1 MQNVPHNAIFPRTM
15 SSALPLPPSLADRYT
30 VVRAL
35 GEGGMATVYLVRD
48 LKHERDVA
56 LKVLRPDI
64 ADALGRERFVREI
77 RVAARLTHPHILPLF
92 DSGEE
97 GGSLFFVMPVM
108 EGQSLRTLLDSA
120 RRLPIDAALRIASE
134 VADALDY
141 AHRHDVV
148 HRDIK
153 PENILLHEGHAL
165 VADFGIGKAI
175 VAATED
181 SRTLTQIGV
190 TVGTPAYM
198 SPEQAAGKSLDGR
211 SDLFALGCVLYE
223 MLTGEVAFE
232 AVSVAATIAK
242 RFVHTP
248 LAVTQQRADVSPA
261 VAAIV
266 ARLLAKEPA
275 DRHATGAEVA
285 RALRTPSAPVT
296 EQPRTAI
303 AEKAIAV
310 LPFVNISADV
320 ENEHFSDGLT
330 EEIIT
335 DLSRISALRVTS
347 RTSCMQYK
355 GSSLGAREI
364 GRTLSVRYIL
374 TGSVRRAGSA
384 LRISAQLVDAE
395 SDSQRWA
402 EKYSGTMDD
411 VFDLQ
416 ERVSR
421 EIVAALGIS
430 LAPEEDRR
438 LAKRGF
444 KQVEAYELF
453 LEAREQLRGLILVT
467 DAWDALI
474 TRATAIEGPVPALVG
489 LRVWG
494 QLSRLKA
501 GVGDRSILGQVERQA
516 RELVAIAPDE
526 PWGYGTLGYA
536 AFERGEQLQA
546 IQAFQKAIA
555 RDPTDTS
562 SRFFLCMAYAYAGLP
577 DHCIESA
584 RTLVAVDPLA
594 PLALLADSIKSW
606 FIGGLAESMP
616 AVHRAVASDP
626 NNLLTRWTLAY
637 ALTVMKDYDAAQ
649 RDVDWMRATMPSVP
663 YGLQAEALLLAARGD
678 AAGARALV
686 DGLDLTPFDSH
697 LTFHCAEVF
706 SVLGEYDRAIETIA
720 LAIRKGFFP
729 AAFIRTHCRFI
740 EPLKTHPRFESLASE
755 AERLSASVHR
765 ALP

>member
-1 MQNVPHNAIFPRTM
+1 MIPMT
-15 SSALPLPPSLADRYT
+15 SAPPLPPSLADRYA
-30 VVRAL
+30 VVRLL
-35 GEGGMATVYLVRD
+35 GEGGMATVYLARD
-48 LKHERDVA
+48 LKHDRDVA

-64 ADALGRERFVREI
+64 ADTLGRERFVREI
-77 RVAARLTHPHILPLF
+77 RVAARLTHPHILPLY
-92 DSGEE
+92 DSGEA

-108 EGQSLRTLLDSA
+108 EGRTLRTLLDA
-120 RRLPIDAALRIASE
+120 EGRLLVDAAVRIACE

-153 PENILLHEGHAL
+153 PENILMHEGHAL

-175 VAATED
+175 VAATEG

-198 SPEQAAGKSLDGR
+198 SPEQAAGESLDGR

-232 AVSVAATIAK
+232 AASVPATIAK

-248 LAVTQQRADVSPA
+248 PAVTQHRTDVSPA
-261 VAAIV
+261 VAEII

-275 DRHATGAEVA
+275 GRHATGAELS

-296 EQPRTAI
+296 EQPRAVVT
-303 AEKAIAV
+303 ENAIAV
-310 LPFVNISADV
+310 LPFVNMSADP
-320 ENEHFSDGLT
+320 ENEYFSDGLT

-335 DLSRISALRVTS
+335 DLSRIAALRVTS

-364 GRTLSVRYIL
+364 GRSLGVRHIL
-374 TGSVRRAGSA
+374 TGSVRRAGNA
-384 LRISAQLVDAE
+384 LRISAQLVEAA
-395 SDSQRWA
+395 SDRQRWA

-421 EIVAALGIS
+421 EIVAALGIT

-444 KQVEAYELF
+444 THVEAYELF

-501 GVGDRSILGQVERQA
+501 GVGDRSSLDDIERQA

-526 PWGYGTLGYA
+526 PWGYGVLGYA

-555 RDPTDTS
+555 CDPTDTS

-577 DHCIESA
+577 EHSIELTRA
-584 RTLVAVDPLA
+584 LVAVDPLA

-606 FIGGLAESMP
+606 FVGGLEESMP
-616 AVHRAVASDP
+616 AVHRALASDP
-626 NNLLTRWTLAY
+626 DNLLTRWTLAY
-637 ALTVMKDYDAAQ
+637 ALTVVKDHDAAQ
-649 RDVDWMRATMPSVP
+649 RDVDWMRTTMPSVP
-663 YGLQAEALLLAARGD
+663 YGLQAEALLLADRGD

-697 LTFHCAEVF
+697 LTFHFAEVF
-706 SVLGEYDRAIETIA
+706 AVLGEYDRAIETMA

-729 AAFIRTHCRFI
+729 STFIRTHCRFI
-740 EPLKTHPRFESLASE
+740 EPLRIHPRFESLASE
-755 AERLSASVHR
+755 AERLSASVR
-765 ALP
+765 QGLL